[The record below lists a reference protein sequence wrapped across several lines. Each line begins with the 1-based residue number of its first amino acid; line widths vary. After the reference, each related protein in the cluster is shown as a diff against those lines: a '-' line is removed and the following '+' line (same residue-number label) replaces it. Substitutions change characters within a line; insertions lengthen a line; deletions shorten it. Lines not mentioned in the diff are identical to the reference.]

1 MSKNQVQPEQQQP
14 VTAWLV
20 TAKQAAQIL
29 SVSERTV
36 WAMIARGDF
45 PTVQFGTARRI
56 WLSDLQEF
64 AKRHTV
70 AIPTA

>member
-1 MSKNQVQPEQQQP
+1 MSKIQNDQQQQP

-36 WAMIARGDF
+36 WGMIARGDF
-45 PTVQFGTARRI
+45 PTVQLGTARRI

-64 AKRHTV
+64 AKQHTV
-70 AIPTA
+70 AIPAA